1 MNAAGNSQTQVPD
14 GVEICERKVSIS
26 NGFHLL
32 EQLWVFPVLQYFI
45 RFL

>member
-14 GVEICERKVSIS
+14 GAEIRERKVSIS

-32 EQLWVFPVLQYFI
+32 EQL
-45 RFL
+45 